1 MNAPTTINDIVFK
14 SAPEKAKITDIT
26 VNSKPFP
33 ASGVNGI
40 IIYGIYG
47 TGKTALAKILPDAIE
62 KSKGG
67 TTANEHFVSCMSGSN
82 SVSVIQNLTARASFV
97 PLSSHHYFILD
108 EVDMLTDNAMKQL
121 KAVMNTPSTIFIMT
135 TNHINMV
142 DKGVLNRS
150 ILVDFNAA
158 PASQWL
164 PVAHKVL
171 ANNNVTNVSNASLEK
186 IIQTCNGSARQI
198 INAVEALCV
207 NKRRGGMRIVKPV
220 PPSPPTP

>member
-1 MNAPTTINDIVFK
+1 MYTPKTIDDITFK
-14 SAPEKAKITDIT
+14 SDVEQTKITSI
-26 VNSKPFP
+26 VNAGKPFP
-33 ASGVNGI
+33 NSGVNGI
-40 IIYGIYG
+40 ILYGIYG
-47 TGKTALAKILPDAIE
+47 TGKTVLSKLLPDAIE

-67 TTANEHFVSCMSGSN
+67 KDANEHFVSCMSGNN
-82 SVSVIQNLTARASFV
+82 SVNAVQDLVTRASFV
-97 PLSSHHYFILD
+97 PFSSHHYFILD

-121 KAVMNTPSTIFIMT
+121 KAAMNAPSTIYIMT
-135 TNHINMV
+135 TNHIDKV

-171 ANNNVTNVSNASLEK
+171 ANNCVTNISDTSLEK

-207 NKRRGGMRIVKPV
+207 NKRRANMHVVK
-220 PPSPPTP
+220 S

>member
-14 SAPEKAKITDIT
+14 SASEKAKITDIT

-47 TGKTALAKILPDAIE
+47 TGKTALAKLLPDAIE
-62 KSKGG
+62 RSKGG
-67 TTANEHFVSCMSGSN
+67 TSANARFVSCMSGSN
-82 SVSVIQNLTARASFV
+82 NVNAIQNLATQASFV
-97 PLSSHHYFILD
+97 PQSSHHYFILD

-121 KAVMNTPSTIFIMT
+121 KAAMNTPDTIFIMT

-164 PVAHKVL
+164 PIAHKVL
-171 ANNNVTNVSNASLEK
+171 AAKNVTGISDAALLA
-186 IIQTCNGSARQI
+186 IINTCNGSARQI
-198 INAVEALCV
+198 INAVESLAART
-207 NKRRGGMRIVKPV
+207 RRNSMRIVKPV